1 MVLELK
7 GTKTIFTIKEYF
19 FKQIKDLDFGIYSLV
34 LNKRRVYEYLIKE
47 KSWVYNV
54 GCRRQICF
62 PTLYLRSTNAGERS
76 GTI

>member
-47 KSWVYNV
+47 KSSQ
-54 GCRRQICF
+54 RRK
-62 PTLYLRSTNAGERS
+62 YEG
-76 GTI
+76 